1 FQIYTYIFIGIFNT
15 ANVNASKGKS
25 LNSLISLTPL
35 FHFLHFGSDKEFCA
49 YVSEIQLIIFVFSFF
64 SLQFIPFFIKVS
76 DALLLLE
83 YGYSVI
89 LGKHN
94 MKNG

>member
-1 FQIYTYIFIGIFNT
+1 MYLKY
-15 ANVNASKGKS
+15 S
-25 LNSLISLTPL
+25 LLYLYSL
-35 FHFLHFGSDKEFCA
+35 
-49 YVSEIQLIIFVFSFF
+49 F
-64 SLQFIPFFIKVS
+64 SLFNLFLFFIKVS